1 MEIVSKFI
9 VRLIPEDRASGAGTT
24 IALMLGSPTAGGEAR
39 PEAVTALLPDGWT
52 AAEERTLD
60 LDRATR
66 ERTGPHSEAAF
77 DLIWGRSEFARAT
90 ADWPELLLEV
100 HRLLSPEGLLI
111 AGLGGPEGIESM
123 AGERAD
129 ENKVGMTV
137 LAGPDGVPVAF
148 HSEWWL
154 RAHWGRAFEVA
165 RVDRSGPE
173 LWVLL
178 RRRAQAPSAAA
189 LRRPEPGEERE
200 QQAAAANVELL
211 LDQLSRSSRRHRAEM
226 DSLRE
231 ELGRELM
238 RKSFEA
244 AHLEWATRG
253 PDSPATD
260 LAAAYEAT
268 LSWRVT
274 RPLRAAGSVLRR
286 ARDSRAG

>member
-1 MEIVSKFI
+1 
-9 VRLIPEDRASGAGTT
+9 
-24 IALMLGSPTAGGEAR
+24 MLGSPTANGKAR
-39 PEAVTALLPDGWT
+39 PEAVTALLPDGWS
-52 AAEERTLD
+52 AVEERTLD
-60 LDRATR
+60 LDSTTR
-66 ERTGPHSEAAF
+66 ERTGPPPHPGATF
-77 DLIWGRSEFARAT
+77 DLIWGRSAFTRST

-111 AGLGGPEGIESM
+111 AGLGGPDDIEGL
-123 AGERAD
+123 AGEQAD
-129 ENKVGMTV
+129 ENRVGMTV
-137 LAGPDGVPVAF
+137 LAGPDGMPVAF

-154 RAHWGRAFEVA
+154 RAHWGRAFEVE
-165 RVDRSGPE
+165 RVDRSGAE

-178 RRRAQAPSAAA
+178 RRRAQAPSAAE

-200 QQAAAANVELL
+200 QAAAAANVELL
-211 LDQLSRSSRRHRAEM
+211 LDQLSHASRRHRGEM

-244 AHLEWATRG
+244 AHLEWATKG

-268 LSWRVT
+268 LSWRIT
-274 RPLRAAGSVLRR
+274 RPLRAAGRALRR
-286 ARDSRAG
+286 ARDLRAG